1 MAIPSSEA
9 IVLNRIPLGD
19 TSLLV
24 TVYARAFG
32 KVKLVAR
39 GARRP
44 KSRMASSLQ
53 PFCVITVSYN
63 RRENREL
70 QNLSKAEAGLFFRH
84 IGEDLTKV
92 GYASAVCELVNRL
105 VLGEEPGEELF
116 GLIIRTLDA
125 IDRLS
130 AEACEMLFWRFQLE
144 FADVYGTGPEFS
156 SCMGCGRRPEEASVR
171 FSPSLGGIL
180 CRDCQVQADQDS
192 EAMQLSLGTTRLLSR
207 VREVPLDHLPRL
219 KPVRTSRQE
228 IKRAIRA
235 FYLYQMDDGRE
246 LKSLKFLESIEA
258 EGKENQR

>member
-1 MAIPSSEA
+1 MAIQSSEA

-24 TVYARAFG
+24 TVYARSFG

-70 QNLSKAEAGLFFRH
+70 QHLSKVEPGPFFRH
-84 IGEDLTKV
+84 IGEDLTRV

-116 GLIIRTLDA
+116 RLIIRTLEA
-125 IDRLS
+125 IDGLS
-130 AEACEMLFWRFQLE
+130 AEACELLFWRFQLE
-144 FADVYGTGPEFS
+144 FADIYGTGPEFS
-156 SCMGCGRRPEEASVR
+156 TCMGCGKYPEEASVR
-171 FSPSLGGIL
+171 FSPSLGGVL
-180 CRDCQVQADQDS
+180 CRDCQFQDS

-207 VREVPLDHLPRL
+207 VREMPLEHLPRL

-228 IKRAIRA
+228 IQRAIRA

>member
-1 MAIPSSEA
+1 MAIQSSEA

-24 TVYARAFG
+24 TVYARSFG

-70 QNLSKAEAGLFFRH
+70 QHLSKVEPGPFFRH
-84 IGEDLTKV
+84 IGEDLTRV

-105 VLGEEPGEELF
+105 VLGEEPGEDLF
-116 GLIIRTLDA
+116 RLIIRTLEA
-125 IDRLS
+125 IDGLS
-130 AEACEMLFWRFQLE
+130 AEACELLFWRFQLE
-144 FADVYGTGPEFS
+144 FADIYGTGPEFS
-156 SCMGCGRRPEEASVR
+156 TCMGCGKYPEEASVR
-171 FSPSLGGIL
+171 FSPSLGGVL
-180 CRDCQVQADQDS
+180 CRDCQFQDS

-207 VREVPLDHLPRL
+207 VREMPLEHLPRL

-228 IKRAIRA
+228 IQRAIRA

>member
-1 MAIPSSEA
+1 MAIQSSEA

-44 KSRMASSLQ
+44 KSGMASSLQ
-53 PFCVITVSYN
+53 PLRVITIFYN
-63 RRENREL
+63 HRANREL
-70 QNLSKAEAGLFFRH
+70 QNLSKVEAGPYFRR

-105 VLGEEPGEELF
+105 VLGEEPGEALF
-116 GLIIRTLDA
+116 SLILRTLEA

-130 AEACEMLFWRFQLE
+130 PEACEVLFWRFQIE
-144 FADVYGTGPEFS
+144 FADVYGTGPEFTA
-156 SCMGCGRRPEEASVR
+156 CLGCGKHPEEASVR
-171 FSPSLGGIL
+171 FSPALGGIL
-180 CRDCQVQADQDS
+180 CRDCQAQDD
-192 EAMQLSLGTTRLLSR
+192 EAMQISLGATRLLSR
-207 VREVPLDHLPRL
+207 VREMPLDHLPRL
-219 KPVRTSRQE
+219 KPVRTSRRE
-228 IKRAIRA
+228 IQRAIRA

-246 LKSLKFLESIEA
+246 LKSLKFLESIEDDT
-258 EGKENQR
+258 GGHGR

>member
-1 MAIPSSEA
+1 MAIQSSEA

-24 TVYARAFG
+24 TVYARSFG

-70 QNLSKAEAGLFFRH
+70 QHLSKVEPGPFFRH
-84 IGEDLTKV
+84 IGEDLTRV

-116 GLIIRTLDA
+116 RLIIRTLEA
-125 IDRLS
+125 IDGLS
-130 AEACEMLFWRFQLE
+130 AEACELLFWRFQLE
-144 FADVYGTGPEFS
+144 FADIYGTGPEFS
-156 SCMGCGRRPEEASVR
+156 TCMGCGKYPEEASVR
-171 FSPSLGGIL
+171 FSPSLGGVL
-180 CRDCQVQADQDS
+180 CRDCQFQDS

-207 VREVPLDHLPRL
+207 VREMPLEHLPRL

-228 IKRAIRA
+228 IQRAIRA
-235 FYLYQMDDGRE
+235 FYLYQMDDARE

-258 EGKENQR
+258 EGKEDQR

>member
-1 MAIPSSEA
+1 MAIQSTEA

-24 TVYARAFG
+24 TVYARVFG

-44 KSRMASSLQ
+44 KSKMVSSLQ
-53 PFCVITVSYN
+53 PFCVITVTFN

-70 QNLSKAEAGLFFRH
+70 QNLSRVEAGPFFRY

-105 VLGEEPGEELF
+105 VLGEEPGEQLF
-116 GLIIRTLDA
+116 GLIIRTLSS
-125 IDRLS
+125 IDQLS
-130 AEACEMLFWRFQLE
+130 AESCEVLFWRFQLE
-144 FADVYGTGPEFS
+144 FADIYGTGPEFS
-156 SCMGCGRRPEEASVR
+156 TCVGCGKNPEEASVR
-171 FSPSLGGIL
+171 FSPALGGIL
-180 CRDCQVQADQDS
+180 CRDCQVQDS

-207 VREVPLDHLPRL
+207 VREMPLELLPRL
-219 KPVRTSRQE
+219 KPVRSSRQE
-228 IKRAIRA
+228 IQRAIRA

-246 LKSLKFLESIEA
+246 LKSLKFLESIEG
-258 EGKENQR
+258 EGKENHR

>member
-1 MAIPSSEA
+1 MAIQSSEA

-53 PFCVITVSYN
+53 PFCVITVSFN

-70 QNLSKAEAGLFFRH
+70 QHLSRVEPGPFFRH

-105 VLGEEPGEELF
+105 VLGEEPGEQLF
-116 GLIIRTLDA
+116 GLIMRTLEA
-125 IDRLS
+125 IDRLP
-130 AEACEMLFWRFQLE
+130 AAACEMLFWRFQLE
-144 FADVYGTGPEFS
+144 FADIYGTGPEFS
-156 SCMGCGRRPEEASVR
+156 ACMGCGRRPEEASVR

-180 CRDCQVQADQDS
+180 CRDCQAQDG

-207 VREVPLDHLPRL
+207 VREMPLEHLSRL

-228 IKRAIRA
+228 IQRAIRA

-258 EGKENQR
+258 DGKENHR

>member
-1 MAIPSSEA
+1 MAIQSSEA

-24 TVYARAFG
+24 TVYARSFG

-70 QNLSKAEAGLFFRH
+70 QHLSKVEPGPFFRH
-84 IGEDLTKV
+84 IGEDLTRV

-116 GLIIRTLDA
+116 RLIIRTLEA
-125 IDRLS
+125 IDGLS
-130 AEACEMLFWRFQLE
+130 AEACELLFWRFQLE
-144 FADVYGTGPEFS
+144 FADIYGTGPEFS
-156 SCMGCGRRPEEASVR
+156 TCMGCGKYPEEASVR
-171 FSPSLGGIL
+171 FSPSLGGVL
-180 CRDCQVQADQDS
+180 CRDCQFQDS

-207 VREVPLDHLPRL
+207 VREMPLEHLPRL

-228 IKRAIRA
+228 IQRAIRA

-258 EGKENQR
+258 EGKENRR

>member
-1 MAIPSSEA
+1 MAIQSSEA

-44 KSRMASSLQ
+44 KNRMASSLQ
-53 PFCVITVSYN
+53 PFCVITVSFN

-70 QNLSKAEAGLFFRH
+70 QNLSKVEPGPFFRH
-84 IGEDLTKV
+84 IGEDLEKV

-105 VLGEEPGEELF
+105 VLGEEPGEQLF
-116 GLIIRTLDA
+116 GLIIRTLEA
-125 IDRLS
+125 IDRLPG
-130 AEACEMLFWRFQLE
+130 EACEMLFWRFQLE

-156 SCMGCGRRPEEASVR
+156 ACMGCGRRPEEASVR

-180 CRDCQVQADQDS
+180 CRGCQAQDG

-207 VREVPLDHLPRL
+207 VREMPLEHLPRL

-228 IKRAIRA
+228 IQRAIRA

-246 LKSLKFLESIEA
+246 LKSLKFLESIEVD
-258 EGKENQR
+258 GKENRL

>member
-1 MAIPSSEA
+1 MAIQSSEA

-24 TVYARAFG
+24 TVYTRVLG
-32 KVKLVAR
+32 KIKLVAR

-53 PFCVITVSYN
+53 PFCVITVSFN
-63 RRENREL
+63 HRENREL
-70 QNLSKAEAGLFFRH
+70 QNLSKVEPGGFYRH
-84 IGEDLTKV
+84 IGEDLSKM

-105 VLGEEPGEELF
+105 VLGEEPGESLF

-125 IDRLS
+125 IDRLPS
-130 AEACEMLFWRFQLE
+130 EACEVLFWRFQLE
-144 FADVYGTGPEFS
+144 FADIYGTGPEFAT
-156 SCMGCGRRPEEASVR
+156 CIGCGRGPEDSSVR
-171 FSPSLGGIL
+171 FSPAMGGIL
-180 CRDCQVQADQDS
+180 CRDCQAQDG
-192 EAMQLSLGTTRLLSR
+192 EAMQLSLGTTRLLTR
-207 VREVPLDHLPRL
+207 VREAPLEHLPRL

-228 IKRAIRA
+228 IQRAIRA

-258 EGKENQR
+258 EGKENRR

>member
-1 MAIPSSEA
+1 MAIQSSEA

-44 KSRMASSLQ
+44 KNRMASALQ
-53 PFCVITVSYN
+53 PFCVITVSFN

-70 QNLSKAEAGLFFRH
+70 QNLSKVEPGPFFRH
-84 IGEDLTKV
+84 IGEDLARV

-105 VLGEEPGEELF
+105 VLGEEPGEQLF
-116 GLIIRTLDA
+116 GLIIRTLEA
-125 IDRLS
+125 IDRLPG
-130 AEACEMLFWRFQLE
+130 EACETLFWRFQLE

-156 SCMGCGRRPEEASVR
+156 ACMGCGRRPEEASVR

-180 CRDCQVQADQDS
+180 CSDCQAQDG

-207 VREVPLDHLPRL
+207 VREMPLEHLPRL
-219 KPVRTSRQE
+219 KSVGTSRQE
-228 IKRAIRA
+228 IQRAIRA

-258 EGKENQR
+258 DGKENRR

>member
-1 MAIPSSEA
+1 MAIQSTEA

-24 TVYARAFG
+24 TVYARSFG

-70 QNLSKAEAGLFFRH
+70 QHLSKVEPGPFFRH
-84 IGEDLTKV
+84 IGEDLTRV

-116 GLIIRTLDA
+116 RLIIRTLEA
-125 IDRLS
+125 IDGLS
-130 AEACEMLFWRFQLE
+130 AEACELLFWRFQLE
-144 FADVYGTGPEFS
+144 FADIYGTGPEFS
-156 SCMGCGRRPEEASVR
+156 TCMGCGKYPEEASVR
-171 FSPSLGGIL
+171 FSPSLGGVL
-180 CRDCQVQADQDS
+180 CRDCQFQDS

-207 VREVPLDHLPRL
+207 VREMPLEHLPRL

-228 IKRAIRA
+228 IQRAIRA

>member
-1 MAIPSSEA
+1 MAIQSSEA

-53 PFCVITVSYN
+53 PLRVITVTYN

-70 QNLSKAEAGLFFRH
+70 QHLSKVEAGPYFRQ
-84 IGEDLTKV
+84 IGEDLTRV

-105 VLGEEPGEELF
+105 VLGEEPGERLF
-116 GLIIRTLDA
+116 VLIFRTLEA
-125 IDRLS
+125 IDQL
-130 AEACEMLFWRFQLE
+130 APEACEMLFWRFQIE
-144 FADVYGTGPEFS
+144 FADVYGTGPEFTA
-156 SCMGCGRRPEEASVR
+156 CLGCGSLPEEATVR

-180 CRDCQVQADQDS
+180 CRDCQAQDS
-192 EAMQLSLGTTRLLSR
+192 EAMQLSLGATRLLSR
-207 VREVPLDHLPRL
+207 VREMPLEHLSRL
-219 KPVRTSRQE
+219 KTTGTSRRE
-228 IKRAIRA
+228 IQRAIRA

-246 LKSLKFLESIEA
+246 LKSLKFLESIE
-258 EGKENQR
+258 EDGRERRR

>member
-1 MAIPSSEA
+1 MAIQSSEA

-24 TVYARAFG
+24 TVYARSFG

-70 QNLSKAEAGLFFRH
+70 QHLSKVEPGPFFRH
-84 IGEDLTKV
+84 IGEDLTRV

-116 GLIIRTLDA
+116 RLIIRTLEA
-125 IDRLS
+125 IDGLS
-130 AEACEMLFWRFQLE
+130 AEACELLFWRFQLE
-144 FADVYGTGPEFS
+144 FADIYGTGPEFS
-156 SCMGCGRRPEEASVR
+156 TCMGCGKYPEEASVR
-171 FSPSLGGIL
+171 FSPSLGGVL
-180 CRDCQVQADQDS
+180 CRDCQFQDS

-207 VREVPLDHLPRL
+207 VREMPLEHLPRL
-219 KPVRTSRQE
+219 KPVRTFRQE
-228 IKRAIRA
+228 IQRAIRA

>member
-1 MAIPSSEA
+1 MAIRSSEA

-53 PFCVITVSYN
+53 PLCVITVSYN
-63 RRENREL
+63 HRENREL
-70 QNLSKAEAGLFFRH
+70 QHLSKVEAGPYFRR

-105 VLGEEPGEELF
+105 VLGEEPGEQLF
-116 GLIIRTLDA
+116 GLILRTLEA
-125 IDRLS
+125 IDQLS
-130 AEACEMLFWRFQLE
+130 ADACEMLFWRFQIE

-156 SCMGCGRRPEEASVR
+156 ACLGCGERPEEASVR

-180 CRDCQVQADQDS
+180 CRNCQAQDG

-207 VREVPLDHLPRL
+207 VREMPLEHLPRL
-219 KPVRTSRQE
+219 KPVGMSRRE
-228 IKRAIRA
+228 IQRAIRA
-235 FYLYQMDDGRE
+235 FYLYQLDDGRE
-246 LKSLKFLESIEA
+246 LKSLKFLESIE
-258 EGKENQR
+258 EDGRERKP